1 MGEYTSVA
9 DVSESLTSVIRAEM
23 LADASLASKFTS
35 ADSITLEPPTDTAGG
50 LGSAALSVYLY
61 RVLEDAYLKNQN
73 AVIGKGGAVRRTPLS
88 LNLSYLIT
96 PLVSDPRDQQILL
109 GKVMQILYDRPVLEG
124 GDLAGGLAGSGEQIR
139 TVFNPV
145 SLEETARVWQAL
157 ETAYRLSICYT
168 LRVALVD
175 STVEQGMQRVVGQQA
190 EVGAR

>member
-1 MGEYTSVA
+1 MGDYTSVA
-9 DVSESLTSVIRAEM
+9 DVGGSLMSVIRAEM
-23 LADASLASKFTS
+23 LIDPSLAPKFTS

-61 RVLEDAYLKNQN
+61 RILEDPYLKNQN
-73 AVIGKGGAVRRTPLS
+73 SVIGRGGSLRRAPLT
-88 LNLSYLIT
+88 LDLYYLIT
-96 PLVSDPRDQQILL
+96 PLVDDPRDQQIIL

-124 GDLAGGLAGSGEQIR
+124 GDLTGSLAGSDEQIR

-175 STVEQGMQRVVGQQA
+175 STVEQGTQRVVSQQTA
-190 EVGAR
+190 VGAR